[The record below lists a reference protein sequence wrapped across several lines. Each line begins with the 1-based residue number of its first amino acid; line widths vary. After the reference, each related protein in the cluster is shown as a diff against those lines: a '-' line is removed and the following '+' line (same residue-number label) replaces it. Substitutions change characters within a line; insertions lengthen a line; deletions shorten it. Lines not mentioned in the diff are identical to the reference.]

1 MADIT
6 RVGLLAS
13 VDSVMSGEASRNG
26 ETFAALITLVR
37 LVMVVVGVH
46 FEVSRITQSIRELP
60 FTKSANVRLEI
71 LDCVSSGWVSHGWEV
86 WMRWVVEAFT
96 DELGRK
102 LVFNHDTLVLLVC
115 LLGGWLFC

>member
-13 VDSVMSGEASRNG
+13 VDSVVSGEASRNG

-96 DELGRK
+96 DELGSK
-102 LVFNHDTLVLLVC
+102 LVFNHDTLV
-115 LLGGWLFC
+115 